1 MNPEIWLQGQISRH
15 EETEKSQERLHRGG
29 AGAASSFSGIKVV
42 GERVQ
47 LGGKRRQ
54 DQQLG
59 LCRGPGLEDG
69 EGEEGGVGQMVGHL
83 ASPAR
88 GLGGPAKG
96 EEDSTVAC
104 REWNLCRR
112 SKRKLLWVVCLNN

>member
-1 MNPEIWLQGQISRH
+1 MNPEIWFQGQISRH
-15 EETEKSQERLHRGG
+15 EETEKARRGFTEEVLEQR
-29 AGAASSFSGIKVV
+29 AVFQASKQW
-42 GERVQ
+42 ERVQ
-47 LGGKRRQ
+47 LGGQRRQ

-59 LCRGPGLEDG
+59 LCRGPGLEGAAAED
-69 EGEEGGVGQMVGHL
+69 GGVGQTVGRL

-112 SKRKLLWVVCLNN
+112 SKGKSLWVVCLNN